1 MSVSPN
7 KKALIDL
14 TTLRVITLF
23 RTGWGRERSL
33 QVFVLFFPLTLQIQ
47 IIRLVGMP
55 KNCGL
60 VTKDLAVD
68 VVHDVIVGPDTHPA
82 R

>member
-1 MSVSPN
+1 MKPSSIY
-7 KKALIDL
+7 AFL
-14 TTLRVITLF
+14 
-23 RTGWGRERSL
+23 
-33 QVFVLFFPLTLQIQ
+33 PLTLQIQ

-55 KNCGL
+55 KNCGF